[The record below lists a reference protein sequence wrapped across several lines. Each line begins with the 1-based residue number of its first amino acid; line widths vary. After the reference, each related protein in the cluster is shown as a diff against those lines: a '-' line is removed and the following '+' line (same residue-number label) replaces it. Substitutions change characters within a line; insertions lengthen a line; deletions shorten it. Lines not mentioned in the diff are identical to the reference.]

1 MNSLNQ
7 FLLRRLKTKH
17 QKLSTRFLKGIE
29 EGNFQQ
35 LTKRKRY
42 TAVERLKK
50 LERQLAEIGRRADF
64 NIKLNFKHWAVA
76 LALGVVVSTSAQ
88 AQEQKQ
94 PPKKFIE
101 KIRAG
106 SLNKG
111 KRKLAQRTEAQT
123 IFFNEVQQLGL
134 PYSQNVHFGLVD
146 GDADIDIVYVTYLG
160 NPILFSN
167 NGDRTFTQSE
177 LIIGDFG
184 FIGASFLADFDGDG
198 DNDLLLEYGQY
209 GYTPT
214 LSIWLNDGSGNFSE
228 QTATIPVEID
238 EDDFLVA
245 DLDGDGDADMVM
257 RDEYGTGIH
266 VFINNAFSFEAAPGA
281 PFSGPYSGT
290 DAPLALADVDGDTDI
305 DIVYQGADVSYN
317 NGIRILE
324 NDGFGNFADAGTHS
338 LISSYLESAAIGDFD
353 NDGDAD
359 VVVTYSLYP
368 DSQIVPFLNDGLGNF
383 AVQSALTPPNASY
396 PDDIFSVDLN
406 ADGFDDLI
414 YNDESDS
421 AFFYLG
427 DGVGGFSNVG
437 EYVGALLPGDFDT
450 DGDPD
455 FLIVTN
461 NVAVLE
467 NQGSLTFVQDPTDVL
482 NISYSYDIDLSDVD
496 GDGDLDI
503 VQGGSSRIWLNPGN
517 GMDFT
522 IGQDFEDQTERQVLG
537 DLDGDGDK
545 DMIRIFEEDYGVLRG
560 LEIWTN
566 TAGTFSYNSVIGSG
580 VFEPYAIELGDLDND
595 GDLDIVTVVRESSI
609 YYVKTF
615 INGGGLGFAQRA
627 NINMSANSPERLSL
641 GDLDGDTFIDVAL
654 ANESYGVQILDNDG
668 TGNLSLGQTIS
679 LSGPYLDIEDVHIA
693 DLDGDG
699 DQDVLA
705 VSSYEGSQGESYI
718 LLNNGSGYLTDA
730 LQNVPTGGS
739 YLVTLA
745 DMDIDGDVDLI
756 ASSYFSSNQL
766 FINDGAAN
774 FTLDS
779 DNALGVGDGYSAP
792 QVGDLDGDGD
802 KDVVIGGA
810 YAATRVFLST
820 LNNASGLE
828 ADSLALVAF
837 YDATNGDSW
846 TDKTNWK
853 TGDLDTW
860 FGVTINTEDVTELL
874 LPSNNIEGVIPTEF
888 NNLTGLTSID
898 LSNNAISEIQTD
910 LSGLTS
916 LTSLNLSDNKLDFAD
931 FELLAGVPGLVVG
944 AQTTDDVP
952 LDQQLP
958 AGSPISFSF
967 LVDGTNNEYQW
978 FKNGAILI
986 DSTRNEIVI
995 DAIGRDTQGLY
1006 YCEATNPNVSGLL
1019 LTSETKRVAATAN
1032 VSGLLKL
1039 NETDPATVGEVQ
1051 LLEIQNSGGYDTLD
1065 IATIS
1070 GTGAY
1075 AFNNVVLSDYV
1086 LVGIVDTLTHPGA
1099 IPTYY
1104 NQTVFWADA
1113 DTLKLEGNE
1122 TIDIV
1127 SVFYTNPS
1135 DPVTFNGTFS
1145 GYLEEE
1151 IPEGGRTEARGRVSG
1166 AGVSL
1171 RRGRRTG
1178 RTNGTGELAYYIY
1191 TNSNGEF
1198 SLAGVEPGEYNIDI
1212 QYPGYPMDES
1222 SFLDI
1227 TIGQE
1232 QKDKDINIEAL
1243 VDQGIIT
1250 VKQLIILGTDE
1261 PTNGLVLFPNP
1272 TSDLLNVLDS
1282 ENRKNIKVEIFNMS
1296 GQKMSHIFINEDGA
1310 VNVSKLPMGQYLVK
1324 VKNQKGIELLNQ
1336 RILIE

>member
-7 FLLRRLKTKH
+7 FLLRRLKAKH
-17 QKLSTRFLKGIE
+17 QKLSTRFLKGVE

-50 LERQLAEIGRRADF
+50 LERQLAEIGRRTDF
-64 NIKLNFKHWAVA
+64 NIKLSFKHWAVA

-101 KIRAG
+101 KIKAG

-167 NGDRTFTQSE
+167 NGDRTFIQSE
-177 LIIGDFG
+177 LVIGDFG

-245 DLDGDGDADMVM
+245 DLDGDGDADLVM
-257 RDEYGTGIH
+257 QDEYGTGIH
-266 VFINNAFSFEAAPGA
+266 VFINNAFSFEAVPGA

-383 AVQSALTPPNASY
+383 VVQSALTPPNASY

-522 IGQDFEDQTERQVLG
+522 IGQDFEDQTEQQLLG
-537 DLDGDGDK
+537 DLDGDGDS
-545 DMIRIFEEDYGVLRG
+545 DMIRIFDEDYGVLRG

-566 TAGTFSYNSVIGSG
+566 TGGIFSYHSAIGSG
-580 VFEPYAIELGDLDND
+580 IFEPYGIELGDLDND

-609 YYVKTF
+609 YYVKSF
-615 INGGGLGFAQRA
+615 INDGALGFSQRA
-627 NINMSANSPERLSL
+627 NVNLSSASSERLAL

-668 TGNLSLGQTIS
+668 IGNLSLGQVIS
-679 LSGPYLDIEDVHIA
+679 LSGPYVDIEDIHMA

-699 DQDVLA
+699 DIDVLA
-705 VSSYEGSQGESYI
+705 VSSYEGYQGESYV

-756 ASSYFSSNQL
+756 ASSYFSNNQL

-810 YAATRVFLST
+810 YVATRVFLST

-874 LPSNNIEGVIPTEF
+874 LPSNNIEGVIPAEF
-888 NNLTGLTSID
+888 NSLTGLTSID
-898 LSNNAISEIQTD
+898 LSDNAISEIQTD

-978 FKNGAILI
+978 FKNGAILT

-1151 IPEGGRTEARGRVSG
+1151 IPDGGRTEARGRVSG

-1198 SLAGVEPGEYNIDI
+1198 SLAGVEPGEYNVDI
-1212 QYPGYPMDES
+1212 QYPGYPMDEA

-1272 TSDLLNVLDS
+1272 TSDFLNVLDS

>member
-1 MNSLNQ
+1 
-7 FLLRRLKTKH
+7 
-17 QKLSTRFLKGIE
+17 
-29 EGNFQQ
+29 
-35 LTKRKRY
+35 
-42 TAVERLKK
+42 
-50 LERQLAEIGRRADF
+50 
-64 NIKLNFKHWAVA
+64 
-76 LALGVVVSTSAQ
+76 
-88 AQEQKQ
+88 
-94 PPKKFIE
+94 
-101 KIRAG
+101 
-106 SLNKG
+106 
-111 KRKLAQRTEAQT
+111 
-123 IFFNEVQQLGL
+123 
-134 PYSQNVHFGLVD
+134 D
-146 GDADIDIVYVTYLG
+146 GDI
-160 NPILFSN
+160 
-167 NGDRTFTQSE
+167 
-177 LIIGDFG
+177 
-184 FIGASFLADFDGDG
+184 
-198 DNDLLLEYGQY
+198 
-209 GYTPT
+209 
-214 LSIWLNDGSGNFSE
+214 
-228 QTATIPVEID
+228 
-238 EDDFLVA
+238 
-245 DLDGDGDADMVM
+245 
-257 RDEYGTGIH
+257 
-266 VFINNAFSFEAAPGA
+266 
-281 PFSGPYSGT
+281 
-290 DAPLALADVDGDTDI
+290 
-305 DIVYQGADVSYN
+305 
-317 NGIRILE
+317 
-324 NDGFGNFADAGTHS
+324 
-338 LISSYLESAAIGDFD
+338 
-353 NDGDAD
+353 
-359 VVVTYSLYP
+359 
-368 DSQIVPFLNDGLGNF
+368 
-383 AVQSALTPPNASY
+383 
-396 PDDIFSVDLN
+396 
-406 ADGFDDLI
+406 
-414 YNDESDS
+414 
-421 AFFYLG
+421 
-427 DGVGGFSNVG
+427 
-437 EYVGALLPGDFDT
+437 
-450 DGDPD
+450 
-455 FLIVTN
+455 
-461 NVAVLE
+461 
-467 NQGSLTFVQDPTDVL
+467 
-482 NISYSYDIDLSDVD
+482 
-496 GDGDLDI
+496 
-503 VQGGSSRIWLNPGN
+503 
-517 GMDFT
+517 
-522 IGQDFEDQTERQVLG
+522 
-537 DLDGDGDK
+537 
-545 DMIRIFEEDYGVLRG
+545 
-560 LEIWTN
+560 
-566 TAGTFSYNSVIGSG
+566 
-580 VFEPYAIELGDLDND
+580 
-595 GDLDIVTVVRESSI
+595 
-609 YYVKTF
+609 
-615 INGGGLGFAQRA
+615 
-627 NINMSANSPERLSL
+627 
-641 GDLDGDTFIDVAL
+641 
-654 ANESYGVQILDNDG
+654 
-668 TGNLSLGQTIS
+668 
-679 LSGPYLDIEDVHIA
+679 
-693 DLDGDG
+693 
-699 DQDVLA
+699 DVLA
-705 VSSYEGSQGESYI
+705 VSSYEGYQGESYV

-756 ASSYFSSNQL
+756 ASSYFSNNQL

-810 YAATRVFLST
+810 YVATRVFLST

-874 LPSNNIEGVIPTEF
+874 LPSNNIEGVIPAEF
-888 NNLTGLTSID
+888 NSLTGLTSID
-898 LSNNAISEIQTD
+898 LSDNAISEIQTD

-978 FKNGAILI
+978 FKNGAILT

-1151 IPEGGRTEARGRVSG
+1151 IPDGGRTEARGRVSG

-1198 SLAGVEPGEYNIDI
+1198 SLAGVEPGEYNVDI
-1212 QYPGYPMDES
+1212 QYPGYPMDEA

-1272 TSDLLNVLDS
+1272 TSDFLNVLDS